1 MDNKTPGIIK
11 FIFDYP
17 FDLGVPSDLHHP
29 VAFFPQK
36 DVALVKISRKEGIQS
51 FDKRYVQREKAGE
64 SSFLEDLHF
73 SDKTASIK
81 FVLENGGV
89 TQTVAGE
96 GGHVIYPWFFSEV
109 EIIFVVDD
117 IFFLH
122 NDSACD
128 DVFNRMYSFFNKF
141 LSAYRQIGSV
151 RNRFLS
157 IDDDF
162 SLYTLCYISEFFET
176 EKSNPTESLF
186 KLQKEKREFI
196 PYPMRG
202 DKSQKDDIPLFR
214 GRYASVSK
222 TDIKEP
228 IIDTSKYESFLK
240 CLSGPE
246 IRSYRKMLLSGLER
260 ISLSTDYQAAIVDFD
275 TAVDM
280 TASFYL
286 RKNLKDSGKSEQEIK
301 DLFDESIK
309 ESRKSGYTTTSKR
322 ISGLAEF
329 LCAAS
334 LINDKKDFLE
344 SEQHKKWRD
353 IARKRRNDVVHE
365 GEIFSRKEAEESFQI
380 SQRFIIF
387 IESLCN

>member
-1 MDNKTPGIIK
+1 MNKGRGLIK
-11 FIFDYP
+11 FVFDYP
-17 FDLGVPSDLHHP
+17 FNLGILPDFYYP
-29 VAFFPQK
+29 VALFPQK
-36 DVALVKISRKEGIQS
+36 DVALIRVFRKEGVQS
-51 FDKRYVQREKAGE
+51 FDKRYVQREKVGE
-64 SSFLEDLHF
+64 NPFLETLKF
-73 SDKTASIK
+73 QDKIATTKI
-81 FVLENGGV
+81 VLKNGGI
-89 TQTVAGE
+89 THIVAGE
-96 GGHVIYPWFFSEV
+96 GGYVTYPWFFSEV

-122 NDSACD
+122 DDSVCNDAL
-128 DVFNRMYSFFNKF
+128 NRMYSFFNKF

-162 SLYTLCYISEFFET
+162 SPYTLCYISEFSET
-176 EKSNPTESLF
+176 EKSNPAESLF
-186 KLQKEKREFI
+186 KLQKEKRVFI

-202 DKSQKDDIPLFR
+202 DKSQKDDVPLFR

-280 TASFYL
+280 ATSFYL

-309 ESRKSGYTTTSKR
+309 ESRKNGYTTTSKR
-322 ISGLAEF
+322 ISGLAEC
-329 LCAAS
+329 LCTAG
-334 LINDKKDFLE
+334 LINNKKDFLE

-365 GEIFSRKEAEESFQI
+365 GEIFSRKEVEESFQI